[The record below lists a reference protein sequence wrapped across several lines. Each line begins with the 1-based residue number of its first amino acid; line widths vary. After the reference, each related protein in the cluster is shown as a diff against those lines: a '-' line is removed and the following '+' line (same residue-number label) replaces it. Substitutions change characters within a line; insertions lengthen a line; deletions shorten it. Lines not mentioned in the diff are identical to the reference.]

1 MDDEN
6 ELKVVKEGYKINP
19 TKENKHLSNVKN
31 YHIWKLK

>member
-19 TKENKHLSNVKN
+19 TKENKQFSNEK
-31 YHIWKLK
+31 IIIFES